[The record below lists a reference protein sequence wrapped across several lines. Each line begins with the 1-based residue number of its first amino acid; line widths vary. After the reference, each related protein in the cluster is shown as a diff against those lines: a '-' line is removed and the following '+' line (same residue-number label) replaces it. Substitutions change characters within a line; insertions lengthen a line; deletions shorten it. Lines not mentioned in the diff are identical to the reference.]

1 MSQLVDPI
9 WKFFSIF
16 ENFLSFDKNLLR
28 WFLCFRIK
36 WIQSFISSLCGAAI
50 IILRSL
56 SLSWIELA
64 RLLEASVALKLPKI
78 TISKIDSDFAL
89 GSAENFNDPFFRQ
102 AQTSCQF
109 VDSSCHKCTNP
120 SCIISLKTGI
130 ELKRKYN
137 LNSKIVALIDYMKN
151 V

>member
-1 MSQLVDPI
+1 MSQLVDPTS
-9 WKFFSIF
+9 KFFLIF
-16 ENFLSFDKNLLR
+16 EKFFGVGNHLLK

-130 ELKRKYN
+130 ELKRKFN